1 MLEYDANKRLTASEL
16 SRHDFLKKDI
26 SEFKKI
32 ILENI
37 EKLYSNNKET
47 DNPKIFTTIWSIFK
61 KNDGD
66 FLISILGSKYI
77 SPVDQKE
84 EFVFPSKNEIKS
96 SLQKSTEDIPDNPTD
111 RKISETSKA
120 GFDEMKQESNDKEVG
135 YVFDNNIFDN

>member
-61 KNDGD
+61 K
-66 FLISILGSKYI
+66 K
-77 SPVDQKE
+77 
-84 EFVFPSKNEIKS
+84 
-96 SLQKSTEDIPDNPTD
+96 
-111 RKISETSKA
+111 
-120 GFDEMKQESNDKEVG
+120 
-135 YVFDNNIFDN
+135 